1 MTQQAQPNLPADA
14 TSLEILRH
22 RAESLAQESDEGASD
37 DLVGVL
43 LFTLGDETYGVPIT
57 DVREIYQEYDVT
69 PIPCVPKHIFGVI
82 NIRGEIVSV
91 TGLAELMNL
100 SSSTDLEGEPQAI
113 VVRND
118 SCVTAM
124 VVDEIGDIVELPK
137 EAIEAPVSMI
147 GKAQVEFVSGSVYVE
162 GRLVGLINTDRVLV
176 VVGGTD

>member
-1 MTQQAQPNLPADA
+1 MTHATPNLPEDA
-14 TSLEILRH
+14 TSQDILRN
-22 RAESLAQESDEGASD
+22 RAESLAQESEEGSSD

-43 LFTLGDETYGVPIT
+43 LFTLGDETYGVPISE
-57 DVREIYQEYDVT
+57 VREIYQEYSVT
-69 PIPCVPKHIFGVI
+69 PIPCVPGHIFGVI

-100 SSSTDLEGEPQAI
+100 HGVTSAEGEPQAI

-118 SCVTAM
+118 KFVTAM

-162 GRLVGLINTDRVLV
+162 GRLVGLINVDRVLAP
-176 VVGGTD
+176 VGGTD